1 MTGFV
6 GDLRYGLRGLV
17 RNRGFAAA
25 AVLSLALGIGAN
37 TTIFTLLNAVFLRPI
52 PVHDSATL
60 AALVTVDAHTPG
72 QFGLSYPNYRDLRDR
87 NTVFSSLTLYS
98 PVTASLT
105 GQGDPQL
112 LMIHLVTGDY
122 FGSLGIRMALGRGF
136 LAEEDAPPEG
146 LPVAVLSYP
155 LWMRLYG
162 GDPSVTARSIEI
174 DGRPYRIVG
183 VAPPGFAGLN
193 QMAGADVFL
202 PFSGFARVVPAP
214 ALVGM
219 RRALLFSV
227 VARLKPGFSRRQ
239 AEEQLAPLVA
249 DLARAYPEDNRDRRV
264 RLLSLEDAAMDARAR
279 PLISRSGAV
288 LLAIAALVLLIAC
301 GNVANLLLARASGRN
316 REIAIRLA
324 LGAGRQ
330 RLVRQLLAESAVLS
344 LAGGACGLQFA
355 RWSRDLLWG
364 MRPPVF
370 RHAAFTLDLDS
381 RVLLFTLAVSLLTGL
396 VFGLVPALRATNPD
410 LAGDLKERGS
420 ASGGIRRVTSVR
432 SMLVIAQVALSL
444 VALVGAGLF
453 LRSLQNA
460 ALIDVGFDAAHL
472 GVVAYN
478 VADQSYSE
486 DRGRD
491 FHTRVLERAAAV
503 PGVAAA
509 AVSKDT
515 PFRVSAIRTV
525 QLAGEEGQ
533 AGHPTLTSV
542 VSPGYFQAVRI
553 PLLRGRDFTATDS
566 KAAPRVVIVNEAAA
580 AVLWPGQDPIGKRL
594 TFAGEGIPV
603 EVVGVAR
610 NANYMDVAEPPRP
623 LVYLSLVQYYF
634 PAAVLYIRTAGDPAE
649 TLASVKRAVQSLDPK
664 LVLQTETL
672 AVSMRE
678 LLWVQRLAAGLLAA
692 FGALATL
699 LSTLGIYGV
708 ISYSVH
714 QRTREIGIRV
724 ALGASPAEVRAMIL
738 REGIRL
744 VAVGVLIG
752 AVLSL
757 SLAGSV
763 SGLLFLH
770 NARDLTTF
778 TLVPSL
784 LVLVGTLA
792 CWAPAFRATRV
803 DPSSALRDE

>member
-52 PVHDSATL
+52 PVRDSSTL
-60 AALVTVDAHTPG
+60 AALVTIDAHTPG

-87 NTVFSSLTLYS
+87 NTVFSSLILYS

-112 LMIHLVTGDY
+112 LMVHLVTGGY
-122 FGSLGIRMALGRGF
+122 FGTLGIPMTLGRGI
-136 LAEEDAPPEG
+136 LPEEDAPPAG

-162 GDPSVTARSIEI
+162 GTPSVTARSIEI
-174 DGRPYRIVG
+174 DGLPYRIVG
-183 VAPPGFAGLN
+183 VAPQGFAGLN

-227 VARLKPGFSRRQ
+227 VARLKPGSSRRQ

-264 RLLSLEDAAMDARAR
+264 RLLSLEDAAMDARTR
-279 PLISRSGAV
+279 PLISRSGVV

-324 LGAGRQ
+324 LGAGRH
-330 RLVRQLLAESAVLS
+330 RLVRQLLAEGAVLS
-344 LAGGACGLQFA
+344 LAGGACGLQVA

-420 ASGGIRRVTSVR
+420 ASGGIRKVTSTR
-432 SMLVIAQVALSL
+432 SVLVIAQVALSL

-491 FHTRVLERAAAV
+491 FHARILERAAAV

-509 AVSKDT
+509 ALSKDT
-515 PFRVSAIRTV
+515 PFRVSAIRTA

-603 EVVGVAR
+603 EVVGVTR
-610 NANYMDVAEPPRP
+610 NANYMDIAEPPRP

-649 TLASVKRAVQSLDPK
+649 TLAAVKREVQSMDPK

-672 AVSMRE
+672 AVTMRE

-752 AVLSL
+752 AVMSL

-778 TLVPSL
+778 TLVPSI
-784 LVLVGTLA
+784 LVLVGTFA